1 MLLFKFTFTLLLMPV
16 IMPCIRPPVQF
27 VYNLILTVLTAIV
40 TRRRA
45 SSMITI
51 VYRWTNCQTNI
62 QKVLFEIKLLNLT
75 TYYHGNV
82 YVCFISQKF
91 RRKYLEYS

>member
-1 MLLFKFTFTLLLMPV
+1 
-16 IMPCIRPPVQF
+16 MPCIRPPVQF
-27 VYNLILTVLTAIV
+27 VYNLILTVLTTIV

-75 TYYHGNV
+75 TYYDGALSHKNSGEN
-82 YVCFISQKF
+82 IWNI
-91 RRKYLEYS
+91 RR